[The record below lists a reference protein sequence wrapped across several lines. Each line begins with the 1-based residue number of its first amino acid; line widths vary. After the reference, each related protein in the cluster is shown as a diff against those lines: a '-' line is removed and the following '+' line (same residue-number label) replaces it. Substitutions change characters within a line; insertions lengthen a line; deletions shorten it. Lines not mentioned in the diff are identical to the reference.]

1 MDFIKEITCIQAVG
15 TSDDEARKY
24 GYESWIDYCH
34 KVNIFTRFI
43 TKCPCCKKSFTNNNP
58 AVGGHVLAERGTLDI
73 EGKLIYVKYIT
84 PICKQCN
91 DRYKTIKFGNSLKF
105 MVTIYAACLTTLQ
118 NDKF

>member
-58 AVGGHVLAERGTLDI
+58 AVGGNLSMLSILLQSVNNAMTAI
-73 EGKLIYVKYIT
+73 
-84 PICKQCN
+84 
-91 DRYKTIKFGNSLKF
+91 KTIKFGNSLKF

>member
-1 MDFIKEITCIQAVG
+1 MK
-15 TSDDEARKY
+15 R
-24 GYESWIDYCH
+24 
-34 KVNIFTRFI
+34 VNMVTRFI

-91 DRYKTIKFGNSLKF
+91 DRYKNNQVWNSL
-105 MVTIYAACLTTLQ
+105 IAAISANPLSLTA
-118 NDKF
+118 

>member
-15 TSDDEARKY
+15 TSDDEAR
-24 GYESWIDYCH
+24 
-34 KVNIFTRFI
+34 
-43 TKCPCCKKSFTNNNP
+43 KCPCCKKSFTNNNP

-91 DRYKTIKFGNSLKF
+91 DRYKNNQVWKLFKVHGYNLCRLPNNPPKR
-105 MVTIYAACLTTLQ
+105 
-118 NDKF
+118 

>member
-73 EGKLIYVKYIT
+73 ESKLIYVKYIT

-91 DRYKTIKFGNSLKF
+91 DRYKNNQVWKLFKVHGYNLCRLPNNPPKR
-105 MVTIYAACLTTLQ
+105 
-118 NDKF
+118 

>member
-58 AVGGHVLAERGTLDI
+58 AVGGHVNKIFEQDFVKR
-73 EGKLIYVKYIT
+73 KYIVPVCDT
-84 PICKQCN
+84 CN
-91 DRYKTIKFGNSLKF
+91 KRYKETKAGKIFFVPKAYLCY
-105 MVTIYAACLTTLQ
+105 VP
-118 NDKF
+118 

>member
-34 KVNIFTRFI
+34 KVNMTAI
-43 TKCPCCKKSFTNNNP
+43 
-58 AVGGHVLAERGTLDI
+58 
-73 EGKLIYVKYIT
+73 
-84 PICKQCN
+84 
-91 DRYKTIKFGNSLKF
+91 KTIKFGNSLKF

>member
-58 AVGGHVLAERGTLDI
+58 AVGGHVLAERVLDCYRSLTAWRAHVDDHCI
-73 EGKLIYVKYIT
+73 SIT
-84 PICKQCN
+84 I
-91 DRYKTIKFGNSLKF
+91 
-105 MVTIYAACLTTLQ
+105 
-118 NDKF
+118 